1 MIVEHSLPCMVKPCG
16 HLYFAI
22 KTVSV
27 NLGFVGDAHWGH
39 VMMNV
44 AIEMCSQI
52 LSTLLV
58 K

>member
-1 MIVEHSLPCMVKPCG
+1 MIVEHSLPCMVKPCS

-27 NLGFVGDAHWGH
+27 NLGFVGDAHWRN
-39 VMMNV
+39 MNV
-44 AIEMCSQI
+44 AVEMCSQI